1 MAKSKIK
8 NKKKINLQSISDP
21 ARKSFD
27 EYQEKEAKRTP
38 SGKKKSSG
46 KRTPSGEKKSSGK
59 RKMRLI
65 KSLNPIREELSI
77 LTSQANALVAELKA
91 SGYAEDSRAL
101 TEARRTAIRFHTED
115 QLFTANLPRSKDIGR
130 ELARVREFLT
140 DSTSTVEGTQR
151 ELYGLTESLFGG
163 QFRADGG
170 YGANPLYVN
179 KQTAE
184 RVFEI
189 YRKALETQG
198 GYQRV
203 MGWLRAKYNGLQDY
217 GSENIINAIYDMVTN
232 TSDYAIAAATPGW
245 SSRGGISEDDRI
257 DYWALKASDMIS
269 EMIEESKRIS
279 DLQQMGI
286 DYGILSSKD
295 KKERLKTQIW
305 RYKMDV
311 IEEAWKDGRK

>member
-8 NKKKINLQSISDP
+8 NKKKI
-21 ARKSFD
+21 
-27 EYQEKEAKRTP
+27 
-38 SGKKKSSG
+38 
-46 KRTPSGEKKSSGK
+46 
-59 RKMRLI
+59 RLG
-65 KSLNPIREELSI
+65 KSLNPIREELNI
-77 LTSQANALVAELKA
+77 LTSQANAMVAELKA

-101 TEARRTAIRFHTED
+101 AEAKRTAIRFHTED

-170 YGANPLYVN
+170 YGANPLYVD

-232 TSDYAIAAATPGW
+232 TSDDTIAAAMPDW

-269 EMIEESKRIS
+269 EMIEEAQRIS

-286 DYGILSSKD
+286 DYGILPSKD
-295 KKERLKTQIW
+295 KEERLKTQIW
-305 RYKMDV
+305 RNKMDV
-311 IEEAWKDGRK
+311 IERAWKDGRK